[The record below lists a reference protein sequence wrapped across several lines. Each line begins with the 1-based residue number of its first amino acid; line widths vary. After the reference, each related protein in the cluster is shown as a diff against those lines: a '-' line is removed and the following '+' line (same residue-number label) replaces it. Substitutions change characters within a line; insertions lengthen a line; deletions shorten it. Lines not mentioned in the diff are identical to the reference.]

1 MSDKTIVR
9 FCSPT
14 LAGLKVA
21 SLFTYKFNNKSQL
34 CRDIKRANRRL
45 QIKGIKFQIL
55 NIFNNLA
62 IIYVY
67 RISKLQI
74 ILENK
79 EIEKFLSTFGYR
91 DFDIVSCLKNLSL
104 RMRENNNFPHE
115 IGIFLGYP
123 LKDTIAFIENK
134 GKNYLCSGYWKVYN
148 NETEAIKIF
157 ARYKKCTEIYC
168 KKHAQGTCMEKLAI
182 S

>member
-34 CRDIKRANRRL
+34 CRDIRRTNNRLR
-45 QIKGIKFQIL
+45 IKGIKFQIL
-55 NIFNNLA
+55 NIFNSLA

-67 RISKLQI
+67 RIDKLKA
-74 ILENK
+74 ILEKND
-79 EIEKFLSTFGYR
+79 IRNFLASYGYIT
-91 DFDIVSCLKNLSL
+91 FDIVSVLKNLSF
-104 RMRENNNFPHE
+104 RMRKNNNFPHE

-123 LKDTIAFIENK
+123 LKDTIDFIENN

-148 NETEAIKIF
+148 NETEALKTF
-157 ARYKKCTEIYC
+157 SRYRKCTEIYC